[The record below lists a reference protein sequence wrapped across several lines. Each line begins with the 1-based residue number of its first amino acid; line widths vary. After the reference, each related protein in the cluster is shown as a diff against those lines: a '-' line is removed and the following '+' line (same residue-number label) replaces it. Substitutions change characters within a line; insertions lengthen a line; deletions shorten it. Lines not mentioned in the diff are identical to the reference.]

1 MLPNVSLFYFYNL
14 GHNISI
20 MPNEI
25 TPEIRPLIVK
35 DIPQLINCI
44 KRCYG
49 DSYPFKEMYDPAALQ
64 KMVEDKL
71 MYSVVAQ
78 HPDGHLIGHCAL
90 TFDSTHNTAP
100 EAGKMVVDP
109 DFRGHHI
116 AESMAKMRIDIA
128 KELDLVGFWTDCV
141 TNHPYSQDEM
151 IAFGAQ
157 ETGMLLGAAPSR
169 EMTGL
174 QNFTDT
180 RMSFLSCYLPLKEQ
194 VNTIYLPTHHI
205 DFVSDL
211 AQKVNIKRK
220 IMQSSLA
227 GSGKSE
233 FSINVN
239 KTTQTANIKV
249 LHIGEDFASV
259 MGAELVK
266 LESFNLAFTMLSLPI
281 SQEASALAFTQ
292 LEEMGFFWGA
302 WLPNYSAQ
310 GDFLRLQKLHESVNV
325 SEIICA
331 RAQGEDIKKYVISE
345 WERVSPKAQ

>member
-1 MLPNVSLFYFYNL
+1 MQA
-14 GHNISI
+14 
-20 MPNEI
+20 MTKDI
-25 TPEIRPLIVK
+25 TPEIRPLKIQ
-35 DIPQLINCI
+35 DIPQLIECI

-49 DSYPFKEMYDPAALQ
+49 ESYPFHEMYDPAALQ

-90 TFDSTHNTAP
+90 TFDSAHNTSP

-109 DFRGHHI
+109 DYRGHHI

-157 ETGMLLGAAPSR
+157 ETGILLGAAPSR
-169 EMTGL
+169 EMAGL

-194 VNTIYLPTHHI
+194 VSTIYLPKNHI
-205 DFVSDL
+205 DYASDL
-211 AQKVNIKRK
+211 AKRVNVKRVIEK
-220 IMQSSLA
+220 SEST

-233 FSINVN
+233 YKVTVN
-239 KTTQTANIKV
+239 PATQTANIKV
-249 LHIGEDFASV
+249 QHIGEDFSAAISS
-259 MGAELVK
+259 ELAK
-266 LESFNLAFTMLSLPI
+266 LESENLAFTMLSLPI
-281 SQEASALAFTQ
+281 SQEAAALAFAQ

-302 WLPNYSAQ
+302 WLPNYSVQ
-310 GDFLRLQKLHESVNV
+310 GDVLRLQKLYETVNID
-325 SEIICA
+325 EIICA
-331 RAQGEDIKKYVISE
+331 RDQGENIKKYVVSE
-345 WERVSPKAQ
+345 WKRVSPTA

>member
-1 MLPNVSLFYFYNL
+1 MTND
-14 GHNISI
+14 
-20 MPNEI
+20 I
-25 TPEIRPLIVK
+25 TPKIRRLKIE

-49 DSYPFKEMYDPAALQ
+49 ESYPFHEMYDPAALQ
-64 KMVEDKL
+64 KMVEKKL

-90 TFDSTHNTAP
+90 TFDSAHNTSP

-128 KELDLVGFWTDCV
+128 KELNLVGFWTDCV

-157 ETGMLLGAAPSR
+157 ETGVLLGAAPSR
-169 EMTGL
+169 EMAGL

-194 VNTIYLPTHHI
+194 VNTIYLPENHI
-205 DFVSDL
+205 DFVIDL
-211 AQKVNIKRK
+211 AKRVKVNRIIAKSNA
-220 IMQSSLA
+220 IGNGQSEYSVT
-227 GSGKSE
+227 
-233 FSINVN
+233 VN
-239 KTTQTANIKV
+239 PATQMANIKV
-249 LHIGEDFASV
+249 QHIGEDFSSI
-259 MGAELVK
+259 MNNELTQ
-266 LESFNLAFTMLSLPI
+266 LESQNLAFIMLNLPM

-292 LEEMGFFWGA
+292 LEKLGFFWGA

-310 GDFLRLQKLHESVNV
+310 GDYLRLQKLHASVNV
-325 SEIICA
+325 DEIICA
-331 RAQGEDIKKYVISE
+331 REQGENIKKYVISE
-345 WERVSPKAQ
+345 WQRVTSKSG

>member
-1 MLPNVSLFYFYNL
+1 MTND
-14 GHNISI
+14 
-20 MPNEI
+20 I
-25 TPEIRPLIVK
+25 TPEIRPLKIE
-35 DIPQLINCI
+35 DIPQLIECI

-49 DSYPFKEMYDPAALQ
+49 ESYPFHEMYDPAALQ

-90 TFDSTHNTAP
+90 TFDGAHNTSP

-116 AESMAKMRIDIA
+116 AEAMAKIRIDIA
-128 KELDLVGFWTDCV
+128 KELDLVGFWTDFV

-157 ETGMLLGAAPSR
+157 ETGVLLGAAPSR
-169 EMTGL
+169 EMAGL

-194 VNTIYLPTHHI
+194 INTIYLPKNHI

-211 AQKVNIKRK
+211 AKRVNVNRVIAE
-220 IMQSSLA
+220 SSA
-227 GSGKSE
+227 TGKGKSE
-233 FSINVN
+233 YSVSVN
-239 KTTQTANIKV
+239 PATQMANIKV
-249 LHIGEDFASV
+249 QHIGEDFSSTI
-259 MGAELVK
+259 GAELAK
-266 LESFNLAFTMLSLPI
+266 LEAQNLAFTMLSLPI
-281 SQEASALAFTQ
+281 SQEAAAFAFTQ
-292 LEEMGFFWGA
+292 LEGMGFFWGA

-325 SEIICA
+325 DEIICA
-331 RAQGEDIKKYVISE
+331 RAQGEDIKKYVVSE
-345 WERVSPKAQ
+345 WKRVSPKT

>member
-1 MLPNVSLFYFYNL
+1 MAND
-14 GHNISI
+14 
-20 MPNEI
+20 I
-25 TPEIRPLIVK
+25 TPEIRLLTVG

-49 DSYPFKEMYDPAALQ
+49 DSYPFHEMYDPAALQ
-64 KMVEDKL
+64 KLVDDKL
-71 MYSVVAQ
+71 MHSVVAQ

-90 TFDSTHNTAP
+90 TFDSPSNTSP
-100 EAGKMVVDP
+100 EAGKMIVDP

-116 AESMAKMRIDIA
+116 AESMAQKRIEIA

-157 ETGMLLGAAPSR
+157 ETGVLLGAAPSR
-169 EMTGL
+169 EMAGL

-180 RMSFLSCYLPLKEQ
+180 RMSFLSCYLPLKENA
-194 VNTIYLPTHHI
+194 NTIYLPKNHV
-205 DFVSDL
+205 DFVGDL
-211 AQKVNIKRK
+211 AKKIKVDRTIAE
-220 IMQSSLA
+220 SSAL

-233 FSINVN
+233 YSVTVN
-239 KTTQTANIKV
+239 PATQMANIKV
-249 LHIGEDFASV
+249 QHIGEDFASAIA
-259 MGAELVK
+259 AELAK
-266 LESFNLAFTMLSLPI
+266 LEPQNLAFTMLSLPI
-281 SQEASALAFTQ
+281 SQEAAALAFTQ

-302 WLPNYSAQ
+302 WLPNYTAQ

-325 SEIICA
+325 DEIICA

-345 WERVSPKAQ
+345 WQRVGKK

>member
-1 MLPNVSLFYFYNL
+1 MIND
-14 GHNISI
+14 
-20 MPNEI
+20 I
-25 TPEIRPLIVK
+25 TPEIRRLKIE

-49 DSYPFKEMYDPAALQ
+49 ESYPFHEMYDPAALQ
-64 KMVEDKL
+64 KMVEDQL

-90 TFDSTHNTAP
+90 TFDSAHNTSP

-116 AESMAKMRIDIA
+116 AEAMAKMRIDIA
-128 KELDLVGFWTDCV
+128 KELNLVGFWTDCV

-157 ETGMLLGAAPSR
+157 ETGVLLGAAPSR
-169 EMTGL
+169 EMAGL

-194 VNTIYLPTHHI
+194 VNTIYLPENHI
-205 DFVSDL
+205 DFVSEL
-211 AQKVNIKRK
+211 AKRIQVNRIIAKSNA
-220 IMQSSLA
+220 IGNGQSEYSVT
-227 GSGKSE
+227 
-233 FSINVN
+233 VN
-239 KTTQTANIKV
+239 PATQMANIKV
-249 LHIGEDFASV
+249 QQIGEDFSS
-259 MGAELVK
+259 MMSNELTQ
-266 LESFNLAFTMLSLPI
+266 LESQNLAFIMLNLPI

-292 LEEMGFFWGA
+292 LEKLGFFWGA

-310 GDFLRLQKLHESVNV
+310 GDYLRLQKLHASVNV
-325 SEIICA
+325 DEIICA
-331 RAQGEDIKKYVISE
+331 REQGENIKKYVISE
-345 WERVSPKAQ
+345 WQRVASKSG

>member
-1 MLPNVSLFYFYNL
+1 MTND
-14 GHNISI
+14 
-20 MPNEI
+20 I
-25 TPEIRPLIVK
+25 TPKIRRLKIE

-49 DSYPFKEMYDPAALQ
+49 ESYPFHEMYDPAALQ
-64 KMVEDKL
+64 KMVEEKL

-90 TFDSTHNTAP
+90 TFDSAHNTSP

-128 KELDLVGFWTDCV
+128 KELNLVGFWTDCV

-157 ETGMLLGAAPSR
+157 ETGVLLGAAPSR
-169 EMTGL
+169 EMAGL

-194 VNTIYLPTHHI
+194 VNTIYLPENHI
-205 DFVSDL
+205 DFVIDL
-211 AQKVNIKRK
+211 AKRVKVNRIIAKSNA
-220 IMQSSLA
+220 IGNGQSEYSVT
-227 GSGKSE
+227 
-233 FSINVN
+233 VN
-239 KTTQTANIKV
+239 PATQMANIKV
-249 LHIGEDFASV
+249 QHIGEDFSSI
-259 MGAELVK
+259 MINELTQ
-266 LESFNLAFTMLSLPI
+266 LESQNLAFIMLNLPI

-292 LEEMGFFWGA
+292 LEQLGFFWGA

-310 GDFLRLQKLHESVNV
+310 GDYLRLQKLHASVNV
-325 SEIICA
+325 DEIICA
-331 RAQGEDIKKYVISE
+331 REQGENIKKYVISE
-345 WERVSPKAQ
+345 WQRVTSKSG

>member
-1 MLPNVSLFYFYNL
+1 MTND
-14 GHNISI
+14 
-20 MPNEI
+20 I
-25 TPEIRPLIVK
+25 TPKIRRLKIE

-49 DSYPFKEMYDPAALQ
+49 ESYPFHEMYDPAALQ
-64 KMVEDKL
+64 KMVEEKL

-90 TFDSTHNTAP
+90 TFDSAHNTSP

-128 KELDLVGFWTDCV
+128 KELNLVGFWTDCV

-157 ETGMLLGAAPSR
+157 ETGVLLGAAPSR
-169 EMTGL
+169 EMAGL

-194 VNTIYLPTHHI
+194 VNTIYLPENHI
-205 DFVSDL
+205 DFVIDL
-211 AQKVNIKRK
+211 AKRVKVNRIIAKSNA
-220 IMQSSLA
+220 IGNGQSEYSVT
-227 GSGKSE
+227 
-233 FSINVN
+233 VN
-239 KTTQTANIKV
+239 PATQMANIKV
-249 LHIGEDFASV
+249 QHIGEDFSSI
-259 MGAELVK
+259 MKNELTQ
-266 LESFNLAFTMLSLPI
+266 LESQNLAFIMLNLPI

-292 LEEMGFFWGA
+292 LEQLGFFWGA

-310 GDFLRLQKLHESVNV
+310 GDYLRLQKLYASVNV
-325 SEIICA
+325 DEIICA
-331 RAQGEDIKKYVISE
+331 REQGENIKKYVISE
-345 WERVSPKAQ
+345 WQRVTSKSG